1 MDLGQLAQLAFSEY
15 GALVSFLLVLDGV
28 LIATIRALWIQTK
41 EQSDKYL
48 TVIENNTRVITQLVG
63 RLEDY

>member
-28 LIATIRALWIQTK
+28 LIATIRALWMQTK